1 VQLPSPE
8 PADTS
13 PEQIASTAMASP
25 ESTPQQHHLTQESST
40 SSAAPAA
47 AGQEEAPQEP
57 VAEPAAP
64 GAEASKEGEGEGE
77 EEEGECEFCLYMKAG
92 GCKDAFTAW
101 MDCVEASDKVGGEM
115 VERCAQTTINL
126 KNCMDA
132 HADYYA
138 PLLQAEQ
145 AVSDQAEA
153 TVAAAAEAAKDKG
166 GELST
171 VAAAAEAAKDKG
183 GELPAASTPSSAE
196 DNKEETDV
204 QKVDPSSSSN

>member
-1 VQLPSPE
+1 
-8 PADTS
+8 
-13 PEQIASTAMASP
+13 
-25 ESTPQQHHLTQESST
+25 
-40 SSAAPAA
+40 
-47 AGQEEAPQEP
+47 
-57 VAEPAAP
+57 
-64 GAEASKEGEGEGE
+64 
-77 EEEGECEFCLYMKAG
+77 MKAG

-153 TVAAAAEAAKDKG
+153 TAEAAKDKGGELSTVAAVAEAAKDKGGELATVAAAAEAAKDKG
-166 GELST
+166 GELSTVAAAAEAAKDKGGELAT

-204 QKVDPSSSSN
+204 QKVDPLSSSN